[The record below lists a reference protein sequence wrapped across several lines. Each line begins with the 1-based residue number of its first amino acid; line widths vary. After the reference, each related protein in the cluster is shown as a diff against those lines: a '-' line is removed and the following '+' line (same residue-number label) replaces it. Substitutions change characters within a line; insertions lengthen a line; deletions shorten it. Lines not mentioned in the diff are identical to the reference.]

1 MDQAISS
8 TQGYDSDSDGDDF
21 TPFTQSFLE
30 EEEEEEVQADDQG
43 V

>member
-30 EEEEEEVQADDQG
+30 EEEEEVQADDQG